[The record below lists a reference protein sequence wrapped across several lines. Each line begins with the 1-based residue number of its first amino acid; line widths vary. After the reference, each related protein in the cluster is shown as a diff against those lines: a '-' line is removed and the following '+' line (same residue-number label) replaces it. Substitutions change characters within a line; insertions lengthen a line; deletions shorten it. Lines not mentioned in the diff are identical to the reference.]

1 MNMKKMLSLIL
12 ALMLALC
19 LCACGGGDTSTDAET
34 EEETT
39 GQEAETPETDE
50 AEEPEASEGLEEGD
64 EGDGP
69 AELQAGLID
78 VTIPEGMSYQVDTY
92 YISEDDPLFGSVRF
106 NLYKADGAVIG
117 KLIATT
123 QNMVGSMEEAVQNTI
138 DLRNLDTYSNGASYA
153 MGDTMSLGGL
163 TYQTLSTTSEFGTNY
178 YCVTYVTRGDG
189 DSDGLKIELSLMDE
203 VMTPDDPMVAE
214 LLNSLSVV
222 MAE

>member
-1 MNMKKMLSLIL
+1 MNMKKMFSLIL

-34 EEETT
+34 DEETT
-39 GQEAETPETDE
+39 AQEAETPETDE
-50 AEEPEASEGLEEGD
+50 AEEPEDSEGLKEDD

-78 VTIPEGMSYQVDTY
+78 VTIPEGMSYKVDANYVSDGSPAT
-92 YISEDDPLFGSVRF
+92 GSVRF
-106 NLYKADGAVIG
+106 NLYKTDGAMIG

-138 DLRNLDTYSNGASYA
+138 DLCNLDTYSNGASYA
-153 MGDTMSLGGL
+153 MGETMTLGGL
-163 TYQTLSTTSEFGTNY
+163 TYQTLSTTTEFGTNY
-178 YCVTYVTRGDG
+178 YCVTYVTRGDS
-189 DSDGLKIELSLMDE
+189 DSDGLKIELSLLDE

-214 LLNSLSVV
+214 LLNALSVV

>member
-1 MNMKKMLSLIL
+1 MKKMLSLIL

-39 GQEAETPETDE
+39 GQETETPETEE
-50 AEEPEASEGLEEGD
+50 AEEPEASEGLNEGD

-78 VTIPEGMSYQVDTY
+78 VTIPEGMSYKVDANYVNDGSPAT
-92 YISEDDPLFGSVRF
+92 GSVAF
-106 NLYKADGAVIG
+106 NLYKADGNMIG
-117 KLIATT
+117 RLIATT

-138 DLRNLDTYSNGASYA
+138 DLCNLDTYTNGASYE
-153 MGDTMSLGGL
+153 MGDTMTLGGL
-163 TYQTLSTTSEFGTNY
+163 TYQTLSTTTEFGTNY
-178 YCVTYVTRGDG
+178 YCVTYVTRGAS
-189 DSDGLKIELSLMDE
+189 DSDGLKIELRLMNE

-214 LLNSLSVV
+214 LLNSLSVA

>member
-39 GQEAETPETDE
+39 AQEAETPETEE
-50 AEEPEASEGLEEGD
+50 AEEPEASEGLAEGD
-64 EGDGP
+64 KGDGP

-92 YISEDDPLFGSVRF
+92 YISEDDPLFGSVGF
-106 NLYKADGAVIG
+106 NLYKADGTMIG

-138 DLRNLDTYSNGASYA
+138 DLCNLDTYTDGAYE
-153 MGDTMSLGGL
+153 MGDTMTLGGL
-163 TYQTLSTTSEFGTNY
+163 TYQALSTTTEFGTNY
-178 YCVTYVTRGDG
+178 YCVTYVTRGDS
-189 DSDGLKIELSLMDE
+189 DSDGLKIELRLMNE

-214 LLNSLSVV
+214 LLNALSVV

>member
-39 GQEAETPETDE
+39 AQDADPPAPEEAE
-50 AEEPEASEGLEEGD
+50 APEASEGLAEGD
-64 EGDGP
+64 KGDGP

-92 YISEDDPLFGSVRF
+92 YISEDDPLFGSVGF
-106 NLYKADGAVIG
+106 NLYKADGTMIG

-138 DLRNLDTYSNGASYA
+138 DLCNLDTYSNGASYE
-153 MGDTMSLGGL
+153 MGDTMTLGGL
-163 TYQTLSTTSEFGTNY
+163 TYQTLSTTTEFGTNY
-178 YCVTYVTRGDG
+178 YVVTYATRGDG
-189 DSDGLKIELSLMDE
+189 DSTGLKIELSLLDE
-203 VMTPDDPMVAE
+203 VMTPDDPLVAD
-214 LLNSLSVV
+214 LLNALTVV
-222 MAE
+222 E

>member
-78 VTIPEGMSYQVDTY
+78 VMIPEGMSYKVDANYVNEGSPAT
-92 YISEDDPLFGSVRF
+92 GSVRF
-106 NLYKADGAVIG
+106 NLYKTDGAMIG

-138 DLRNLDTYSNGASYA
+138 DLCNLDTYSNGASYE
-153 MGDTMSLGGL
+153 MGDTMTLGGL
-163 TYQTLSTTSEFGTNY
+163 TYQTLSTTTEFGTNY
-178 YCVTYVTRGDG
+178 YCVTYVTRGDS
-189 DSDGLKIELSLMDE
+189 DSDGLKIELSLLDE

-214 LLNSLSVV
+214 LLNALSVV